1 MTDLNIRHLDDIL
14 NIMNAVII
22 IIKSRL
28 AQMVEQPSI
37 KLEAAGSNLGKSCL
51 FIIIILKYCKVDY

>member
-1 MTDLNIRHLDDIL
+1 MTDLNI
-14 NIMNAVII
+14 MNAIII

-37 KLEAAGSNLGKSCL
+37 KLEAADSNFGKSCL